1 MVPSSSDHP
10 RLIRAAA
17 VASVAT
23 AGVLVAVKTGA
34 WFVTGAV
41 SVLASLIDSLMDI
54 MASVITLIA
63 VHYALTPADEDHRL
77 GHGKAESLAGLGQA
91 TFVAGS
97 ALFLILHAVDRMIHP
112 AAIERIDI
120 GLYVMVFATVATAG
134 LLAFQRYVIR
144 RTESVAI
151 RADALHYVSDLLTN
165 LSIIAALLL
174 ARAGWPGLDP
184 VFGILIALF
193 ILRSA
198 WRIGA
203 DSVDALMDRELP
215 SEVRERIRQIALSHG
230 AVHGVHEMRTR
241 QSGQLYVIQ
250 LHLELDSDLTLEQA
264 HSIAD
269 EVEAGIREAFPQS
282 DIIIHQDPGRDLPHS
297 ADGTYRAE

>member
-1 MVPSSSDHP
+1 MPSSSDHP

-17 VASVAT
+17 FASVAT
-23 AGVLVAVKTGA
+23 AGVLVAVKIGA

-54 MASVITLIA
+54 LASGINLIA
-63 VHYALTPADEDHRL
+63 LHYALTPADEDHRF

-97 ALFLILHAVDRMIHP
+97 AVFLILHAVDRLIHP
-112 AAIERIDI
+112 AAIERIDV

-134 LLAFQRYVIR
+134 LLTFQRYVVR
-144 RTESVAI
+144 RTASVAI

-184 VFGILIALF
+184 IFGILIALF
-193 ILRSA
+193 ILWSA

-203 DSVDALMDRELP
+203 ESIDALMDRELP
-215 SEVRERIRQIALSHG
+215 TDVRDRIRRIALRHDD
-230 AVHGVHEMRTR
+230 VDGVHEMRTR
-241 QSGQLYVIQ
+241 QSGRLYIIQ
-250 LHLELDSDLTLEQA
+250 LHLELDGDLTLERA
-264 HSIAD
+264 HGIAD
-269 EVEAGIREAFPQS
+269 EVEASIREAFPQS
-282 DIIIHQDPGRDLPHS
+282 DIIIHQDPGRDLPH
-297 ADGTYRAE
+297 

>member
-1 MVPSSSDHP
+1 MSSLSDHP

-23 AGVLVAVKTGA
+23 AGVLVAVKVGA
-34 WFVTGAV
+34 WFLTGAV

-54 MASVITLIA
+54 MASAINLIA
-63 VHYALTPADEDHRL
+63 IRFALTPADEDHRF

-97 ALFLILHAVDRMIHP
+97 ALFLVLHAIDRMIHP

-134 LLAFQRYVIR
+134 LLAFQRFVIR
-144 RTESVAI
+144 RTQSVAI
-151 RADALHYVSDLLTN
+151 RADALHYLSDLLTN

-174 ARAGWPGLDP
+174 ARAGWPGVDP
-184 VFGILIALF
+184 VFGILIAIF
-193 ILRSA
+193 ILKSA

-215 SEVRERIRQIALSHG
+215 PEVREQIRQIALSHDD
-230 AVHGVHEMRTR
+230 VHGVHEMRTR
-241 QSGQLYVIQ
+241 QSGRAYVIQ
-250 LHLELDSDLTLEQA
+250 LHLELDTDLTLQRA

-269 EVEAGIREAFPQS
+269 EVEAGIRQAFPLS
-282 DIIIHQDPGRDLPHS
+282 DIIIHQDPGRDLPRG
-297 ADGTYRAE
+297 ADSTYRAE